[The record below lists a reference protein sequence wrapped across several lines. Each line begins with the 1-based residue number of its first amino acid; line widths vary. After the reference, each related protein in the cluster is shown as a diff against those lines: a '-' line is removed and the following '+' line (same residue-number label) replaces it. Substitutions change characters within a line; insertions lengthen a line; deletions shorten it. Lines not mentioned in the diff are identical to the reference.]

1 MTIRE
6 QLDERHPH
14 RSTADVVAT
23 SILLPTVWPTKFE
36 SWTDSQFWC
45 ADGFEF
51 HAIRQALADG
61 ADGPWVGCSSGE
73 RRALDLACL
82 VAEGGQLA
90 ECLQGIDDEPLQAFL
105 GGMTTQITGQIAA
118 IESFKDRMRVVEP
131 DTDE

>member
-14 RSTADVVAT
+14 RSAADVVAT
-23 SILLPTVWPTKFE
+23 SILLPTVWPSKFE
-36 SWTDSQFWC
+36 SWTGSQFW
-45 ADGFEF
+45 
-51 HAIRQALADG
+51 
-61 ADGPWVGCSSGE
+61 CSSGE

-90 ECLQGIDDEPLQAFL
+90 ECLQGIDVEPLQAFL
-105 GGMTTQITGQIAA
+105 GGMSTQITGQIAA
-118 IESFKDRMRVVEP
+118 IESFKNRMRAAEP